1 MRKASSATSACV
13 WPASSRAARVDAAK
27 ASSCGGLLMSPDPVP
42 VTNGD
47 RFRYTGSWDNLGID
61 QRWFGYVNYVGR
73 GDRTYI
79 TIN

>member
-1 MRKASSATSACV
+1 
-13 WPASSRAARVDAAK
+13 
-27 ASSCGGLLMSPDPVP
+27 MSPDPVP

-47 RFRYTGSWDNLGID
+47 RFRYTASWDNLGID